1 MKILIIE
8 DHPKIRENI
17 KKFLKIS
24 WYLAE
29 IAINWKDWLDKVI
42 YWDYDLII
50 LDVNMPVMNWKEF
63 MINMRK
69 LSKNI
74 PVIAL
79 TSNSLLDDKIEMFDL
94 WVLDYMTKPF
104 EFRELEARIKS
115 LLKRKETIVDDILI
129 IWDIKID
136 FSKHKVYKTPLA
148 FSKLPPQMRGTEG
161 EYQVELSTKEYLI
174 IEFLSRNK
182 SYPKTKLEILEH
194 VWWEA
199 EENLELSSTTMEA
212 HISMIRRKLWI
223 EFIKN
228 IRWIGYII
236 E

>member
-29 IAINWKDWLDKVI
+29 TAINWKDWLDKVI

-136 FSKHKVYKTPLA
+136 FSKHKVYKNNIEVL
-148 FSKLPPQMRGTEG
+148 
-161 EYQVELSTKEYLI
+161 LSVKEYLI

-212 HISMIRRKLWI
+212 HISMIRRKLWT

>member
-24 WYLAE
+24 GYLAE
-29 IAINWKDWLDKVI
+29 TAINWKDWLDKVI
-42 YWDYDLII
+42 YWDYELII

-136 FSKHKVYKTPLA
+136 FSKHKVYKNNIEVL
-148 FSKLPPQMRGTEG
+148 
-161 EYQVELSTKEYLI
+161 LSVKEYLI

-212 HISMIRRKLWI
+212 HISMIRRKLWT

>member
-79 TSNSLLDDKIEMFDL
+79 TSNSLLDDKIEMFDKEKPDWTNAIL
-94 WVLDYMTKPF
+94 KYGLTWKHVSDLKYWDSEAARLYAVNSIPATVLIDKNG
-104 EFRELEARIKS
+104 K
-115 LLKRKETIVDDILI
+115 IVG
-129 IWDIKID
+129 
-136 FSKHKVYKTPLA
+136 
-148 FSKLPPQMRGTEG
+148 R
-161 EYQVELSTKEYLI
+161 
-174 IEFLSRNK
+174 
-182 SYPKTKLEILEH
+182 
-194 VWWEA
+194 
-199 EENLELSSTTMEA
+199 NLELDEMQNLLNQQVT
-212 HISMIRRKLWI
+212 K
-223 EFIKN
+223 
-228 IRWIGYII
+228 
-236 E
+236 

>member
-29 IAINWKDWLDKVI
+29 TAINWKEWLDKVI

-136 FSKHKVYKTPLA
+136 FSKHKVYKNNIEVL
-148 FSKLPPQMRGTEG
+148 
-161 EYQVELSTKEYLI
+161 LSVKEYLI

-212 HISMIRRKLWI
+212 HISMIRRKLWT

>member
-136 FSKHKVYKTPLA
+136 FSKHKVYKNNIEVL
-148 FSKLPPQMRGTEG
+148 
-161 EYQVELSTKEYLI
+161 LSVKEYLI

-199 EENLELSSTTMEA
+199 EENLELSSTTMES
-212 HISMIRRKLWI
+212 HISMIRRKLWT

>member
-1 MKILIIE
+1 MKILIVE

-29 IAINWKDWLDKVI
+29 TAINWKEWLDKVI

-50 LDVNMPVMNWKEF
+50 LDLNMPVMNWKEF

-136 FSKHKVYKTPLA
+136 FSKHKVYKNNIEVL
-148 FSKLPPQMRGTEG
+148 
-161 EYQVELSTKEYLI
+161 LSVKEYLI

-212 HISMIRRKLWI
+212 HISMIRRKLWT